1 PLVMIVSCRTGAV
14 VLGAPSSALG
24 DRAEQQL
31 GAVGLVGILGADQR
45 PGVAGV
51 VGVFVGLAFQADTD
65 GAQGAHDVGAAGV
78 AVVVEFLA
86 GPFPRDEAAAPGVAE
101 GVAAV
106 GLAGAA
112 AGDELGVRVLGLHAE
127 QQPVGASWAARG

>member
-1 PLVMIVSCRTGAV
+1 MIVSCRTGAV
-14 VLGAPSSALG
+14 VLGAPSSALM

-31 GAVGLVGILGADQR
+31 DAIGRVGVVGPDEC

-51 VGVFVGLAFQADTD
+51 VGVFVGVAVDADAD

-78 AVVVEFLA
+78 AVVVELLA
-86 GPFPRDEAAAPGVAE
+86 GPLPGYEAAASGIAE

-106 GLAGAA
+106 GFAGAA
-112 AGDELGVRVLGLHAE
+112 AGDELGVRSFRLA
-127 QQPVGASWAARG
+127 P